1 MKRFITMIMA
11 IALSTLGSQAQ
22 QFTVTRDTIHIDA
35 GLFGETPKTN
45 IQLRAAESR
54 EGLYLLMYHR
64 ESMES
69 WGKNN
74 LLFVERNNRTIRNI
88 ELPDI
93 LPIGY
98 TDFQNIFVRHDS
110 LILKVNAYHESDV
123 SFYRWARERHDKEE
137 MKKNLNFTLDTR
149 TDQWIPVKSAN
160 DLIYED
166 DQYRVCYWECGEWGE
181 YMEFRNKNTDK
192 RYIYKAN
199 GRIVRHEGCYYIINT
214 HQVMKIDDPT
224 QGLPYQGSSW
234 GNKKLPYTCPEPEV
248 VMDLEDLVMPKGTNI
263 PREILRNDP
272 LIPSPPYTFCAAFV
286 VEGKLF
292 LLIESQTGLYVASY
306 QGGELTKVQDIGC
319 RAQHLRTNG
328 YLLREN
334 NHPDNQA
341 FFQCEDVTTDNPVIV
356 SVNGTN
362 IRVTYIEL
370 EN

>member
-166 DQYRVCYWECGEWGE
+166 DQYRVCYWECGEWGD
-181 YMEFRNKNTDK
+181 YMVFQERKNRK
-192 RYIYKAN
+192 RHLFMAA
-199 GRIVRHEGCYYIINT
+199 GRLLKLDGSYYVVSTYSIN
-214 HQVMKIDDPT
+214 KIDNPR
-224 QGLPYQGSSW
+224 QGKVYRGQKYYKLGREDYTLPQ
-234 GNKKLPYTCPEPEV
+234 KVLQLKLPESRIITITKEYLLNDPRTYICTAFIHDNKLYCIMRSPEGMYIASYRDGALHKE
-248 VMDLEDLVMPKGTNI
+248 MDLGFNYNTENWRG
-263 PREILRNDP
+263 
-272 LIPSPPYTFCAAFV
+272 
-286 VEGKLF
+286 
-292 LLIESQTGLYVASY
+292 
-306 QGGELTKVQDIGC
+306 
-319 RAQHLRTNG
+319 H
-328 YLLREN
+328 LLRVN
-334 NHPDNQA
+334 NHPTNQA
-341 FFQCEDVTTDNPVIV
+341 FLQCEDVTTDNPVILTV
-356 SVNGTN
+356 EGSN
-362 IRVTYIEL
+362 IHVWYL
-370 EN
+370 EIK

>member
-1 MKRFITMIMA
+1 MKKLVYLLLCL
-11 IALSTLGSQAQ
+11 ALPASAQ
-22 QFTVTRDTIHIDA
+22 QFTVTVDTIHIDA
-35 GLFGETPKTN
+35 GLFGKTPKMN
-45 IQLRAAESR
+45 IHLRAADSR

-123 SFYRWARERHDKEE
+123 SFYRFARERHDKEE
-137 MKKNLNFTLDTR
+137 MKKNLNFTLNTH
-149 TDQWIPVKSAN
+149 TGQWKPVKSAN

-166 DQYRVCYWECGEWGE
+166 DQYRVCYWECGEWGDYMVFQERKNRKRHLFMAAGRLLKLDGSYYVVSTYSINKIDNPRHGKVYRGKKYYKLGREDYTLPQKVLQLTPPESRIITITKE
-181 YMEFRNKNTDK
+181 YLLNDPRTYICTAFTHDDK
-192 RYIYKAN
+192 LYC
-199 GRIVRHEGCYYIINT
+199 IVRSPEGMYI
-214 HQVMKIDDPT
+214 
-224 QGLPYQGSSW
+224 
-234 GNKKLPYTCPEPEV
+234 
-248 VMDLEDLVMPKGTNI
+248 
-263 PREILRNDP
+263 
-272 LIPSPPYTFCAAFV
+272 
-286 VEGKLF
+286 
-292 LLIESQTGLYVASY
+292 ASY
-306 QGGELTKVQDIGC
+306 QDGALHKEMDLGFNYNTENWRG
-319 RAQHLRTNG
+319 H
-328 YLLREN
+328 LLRVN

-362 IRVTYIEL
+362 IRVTYIE
-370 EN
+370 